1 MSLVVEQLIADKVI
15 KNELLVEA
23 FRAINRQDFVR
34 PEDKF
39 EAEANAPL
47 SIGCGQTIS
56 QPFTVAM
63 MLEWLDPQPGE
74 RVLDVGSGSGWQTA
88 LLAQVVSRKP
98 GGQVVAIERVPELK
112 EFGEK
117 NVAKYNYVSSGL
129 ARCVLGDGGFGYPA
143 SAPYNRIVV
152 AAAAAHVPPP
162 LLDQLAVGGRLVMPL
177 GDDWSQTIVVVD
189 KIGEKQYKE
198 ERHPGFIF
206 VPLITKAE

>member
-47 SIGCGQTIS
+47 PIGCGQTIS

-63 MLEWLDPQPGE
+63 MLEWLNPQPGE

-98 GGQVVAIERVPELK
+98 GGLVVAIERVPELK

-117 NVAKYNYVSSGL
+117 NVSKYNYISSGVVQ
-129 ARCVLGDGGFGYPA
+129 CVLSDGGFGYVKT
-143 SAPYNRIVV
+143 APYDRIIV
-152 AAAAAHVPPP
+152 AAAASHIPPP
-162 LLDQLAVGGRLVMPL
+162 LLDQLSVGGRLVIPI
-177 GDDWSQTIVVVD
+177 GDDWLQDIVVVD
-189 KIGEKQYKE
+189 KIGDKQYKE